1 VEDGRDSMK
10 KRGLVWLL
18 AGILATAVG
27 AQELK
32 PVVLPAPQT
41 DGGRPLMQALKER
54 KSTREFSGEKL
65 PAQVLANLLWAGF
78 GVNRPDG
85 RRTAPSAMN
94 WQEIE
99 IYVVTADGAFVY
111 DASKNRLEPV
121 AKEDLRNLAGTQ
133 PFVATAPVNLV
144 YVADL
149 TKVTGD
155 AGEKEL
161 FTGADTGFI
170 AQNVYLYCASEGLA
184 TVVRAS
190 VDREALGKALKLKA
204 TQKIVLAQ
212 TVGYPKK

>member
-1 VEDGRDSMK
+1 MK
-10 KRGLVWLL
+10 KHGLAWCL
-18 AGILATAVG
+18 AAMLAAAVG

-32 PVVLPAPQT
+32 PVILPAPQT

-99 IYVVTADGAFVY
+99 IYVITADGAYVY
-111 DASKNRLEPV
+111 DAARNQLQPV
-121 AKEDLRNLAGTQ
+121 AKGDLRSLAGTQ

-144 YVADL
+144 YVADV

-155 AGEKEL
+155 AEQKEL

-170 AQNVYLYCASEGLA
+170 AQNVYLYCASEGLV

-190 VDREALGKALKLKA
+190 VDREALGKALKLKP
-204 TQKIVLAQ
+204 TQKITLAQ

>member
-1 VEDGRDSMK
+1 MR
-10 KRGLVWLL
+10 RQGLLWFL
-18 AGILATAVG
+18 AAILAAVVG
-27 AQELK
+27 AQESK
-32 PVVLPAPQT
+32 PVSLPAPQT
-41 DGGRPLMQALKER
+41 DGGRPLMQVLKER

-78 GVNRPDG
+78 GVNRLDG

-94 WQEIE
+94 WQEIA
-99 IYVVTADGAFVY
+99 IYVVTAEGAYAY
-111 DASKNRLEPV
+111 DAAKNQLEPV
-121 AKEDLRNLAGTQ
+121 AKEDLRSLTGAQ
-133 PFVATAPVNLV
+133 SFVATAPVNLV

-149 TKVTGD
+149 TKASGD
-155 AGEKEL
+155 ASEKEL

>member
-1 VEDGRDSMK
+1 MRQ
-10 KRGLVWLL
+10 LVWFL
-18 AGILATAVG
+18 AVVLAPMVG

-32 PVVLPAPQT
+32 PVILPAPQT
-41 DGGRPLMQALKER
+41 DGGPPLMQALKER

-65 PAQVLANLLWAGF
+65 SAQVLANLLWAGF

-99 IYVVTADGAFVY
+99 IYVVTAEGAYVY
-111 DASKNRLEPV
+111 DAAKNRLEPV
-121 AKEDLRNLAGTQ
+121 AKGDLRSLAGTQ
-133 PFVATAPVNLV
+133 SFVATVPVNLV

-149 TKVTGD
+149 TKVG
-155 AGEKEL
+155 GEADGKEL

-190 VDREALGKALKLKA
+190 VDREALGKALKLRTA
-204 TQKIVLAQ
+204 QKIVLAQ
-212 TVGYPKK
+212 SVGYPKK

>member
-1 VEDGRDSMK
+1 MK
-10 KRGLVWLL
+10 KRGLVGLL
-18 AGILATAVG
+18 AAIVATAVA

-32 PVVLPAPQT
+32 PMILPAPQT
-41 DGGRPLMQALKER
+41 DGGRPMMQALKER

-65 PAQVLANLLWAGF
+65 SVQVLANLLWAGF

-99 IYVVTADGAFVY
+99 IYVVMADGTYVY
-111 DASKNRLEPV
+111 DAAKNRLELV
-121 AKEDLRNLAGTQ
+121 AKEDLRSLAGTQ
-133 PFVATAPVNLV
+133 SYVATAPVNLV

-149 TKVTGD
+149 AKVTGD
-155 AGEKEL
+155 AEGREL
-161 FTGADTGFI
+161 YTAADTGFI

-184 TVVRAS
+184 TVVRGS
-190 VDREALGKALKLKA
+190 VDREALGKALRLKA

-212 TVGYPKK
+212 SVGYPKK

>member
-1 VEDGRDSMK
+1 MK
-10 KRGLVWLL
+10 KQGLVWCL
-18 AGILATAVG
+18 AAILATAVG

-32 PVVLPAPQT
+32 PVILPAPQT
-41 DGGRPLMQALKER
+41 DGGRPLMQALKDR

-65 PAQVLANLLWAGF
+65 PVQVLANMLWAGF

-85 RRTAPSAMN
+85 KRTAPSAMN

-99 IYVVTADGAFVY
+99 IYVVTADGAYVY
-111 DASKNRLEPV
+111 DAAKNRLGPV

-133 PFVATAPVNLV
+133 SYVATAPVNLV

-149 TKVTGD
+149 TKVTAD
-155 AGEKEL
+155 AEGKEL

-170 AQNVYLYCASEGLA
+170 AENVYLYCASEGLA

-212 TVGYPKK
+212 SVGYPKK

>member
-1 VEDGRDSMK
+1 MK
-10 KRGLVWLL
+10 KRGFVWLL
-18 AGILATAVG
+18 AAILATAVG

-133 PFVATAPVNLV
+133 PFVATVPVNLV

>member
-1 VEDGRDSMK
+1 MK
-10 KRGLVWLL
+10 KQAL
-18 AGILATAVG
+18 AWFLAAMLATVVA

-32 PVVLPAPQT
+32 PVILPAPQT

-54 KSTREFSGEKL
+54 KSTREFSAEKV

-94 WQEIE
+94 WQEID
-99 IYVVTADGAFVY
+99 IYVITADGTYVY
-111 DASKNRLEPV
+111 DAAKNQLQPA
-121 AKEDLRNLAGTQ
+121 AKEDLRSLAGTQ

-144 YVADL
+144 YVADM
-149 TKVTGD
+149 TKVAGD

-190 VDREALGKALKLKA
+190 VDRDALGKALKLKA

-212 TVGYPKK
+212 SVGYPKK

>member
-1 VEDGRDSMK
+1 MK
-10 KRGLVWLL
+10 RLGLVWCL
-18 AGILATAVG
+18 AAMLATAVG

-32 PVVLPAPQT
+32 PVILPAPQT

-54 KSTREFSGEKL
+54 KSTREFSADKL
-65 PAQVLANLLWAGF
+65 PPQVLANLLWAGF

-99 IYVVTADGAFVY
+99 IYVVTADGTSVY
-111 DASKNRLEPV
+111 DAAKNQLLPV
-121 AKEDLRNLAGTQ
+121 AKEDLRSLAGVQ
-133 PFVATAPVNLV
+133 AFVATAPVNLV

-155 AGEKEL
+155 AEGREL
-161 FTGADTGFI
+161 YTGADTGFI

-184 TVVRAS
+184 TVVRGS

-204 TQKIVLAQ
+204 TQRIMLAQ
-212 TVGYPKK
+212 SVGYPKK

>member
-1 VEDGRDSMK
+1 MK
-10 KRGLVWLL
+10 KQGLVWFL
-18 AGILATAVG
+18 AGMLATTVG

-41 DGGRPLMQALKER
+41 DGGRRLMQALKDR
-54 KSTREFSGEKL
+54 KSTREFNGERL
-65 PAQVLANLLWAGF
+65 PAQVLANMLWAGF

-99 IYVVTADGAFVY
+99 IYVVTADGTYLY
-111 DASKNRLEPV
+111 DAAKNRLEPV
-121 AKEDLRNLAGTQ
+121 AKEDLRGLAGTQ

-144 YVADL
+144 YVADM
-149 TKVTGD
+149 TKVAGD
-155 AGEKEL
+155 AEGKEL
-161 FTGADTGFI
+161 FTWADTGFI

-190 VDREALGKALKLKA
+190 IDREALGKALKLEA

-212 TVGYPKK
+212 SVGYPKK

>member
-1 VEDGRDSMK
+1 MK
-10 KRGLVWLL
+10 KQGLVWCL
-18 AGILATAVG
+18 AAILATAVG

-32 PVVLPAPQT
+32 PVILPAPQT
-41 DGGRPLMQALKER
+41 DGGRPLMQALKDR

-65 PAQVLANLLWAGF
+65 PVQVLANILWAGF

-85 RRTAPSAMN
+85 KRTAPSAMN

-99 IYVVTADGAFVY
+99 IYVVLADGAYVY
-111 DASKNRLEPV
+111 DAAKNRLEPV

-133 PFVATAPVNLV
+133 SYVATAPVNLV

-149 TKVTGD
+149 TKVGGD
-155 AGEKEL
+155 ADGREL

-170 AQNVYLYCASEGLA
+170 AQSVYLYCASEGLA

-212 TVGYPKK
+212 SVGYPKK

>member
-1 VEDGRDSMK
+1 MK
-10 KRGLVWLL
+10 KQGLLWFL
-18 AGILATAVG
+18 AAILATAVG

-32 PVVLPAPQT
+32 PVILPAPQT

-54 KSTREFSGEKL
+54 KSTREFSAEKL

-94 WQEIE
+94 WQEIS
-99 IYVVTADGAFVY
+99 IYVVTADGTYSY
-111 DASKNRLEPV
+111 DAAKNRLEPV
-121 AKEDLRNLAGTQ
+121 AKEDLRSLAGTQ
-133 PFVATAPVNLV
+133 SYVATAPVNLV
-144 YVADL
+144 YVADM
-149 TKVTGD
+149 TKAGD
-155 AGEKEL
+155 TEGKEVL
-161 FTGADTGFI
+161 TGADTGFI

-204 TQKIVLAQ
+204 TQKIILAQ
-212 TVGYPKK
+212 SVGYPKK